1 MQTFLYTAVDADGI
15 RTAGEVDSETQA
27 KAISTLAERGLMVAK
42 IRPQSSVSTNLM
54 PVSSKLGLAQLER
67 FTSELGLLLKNGVR
81 IDKGLSVLVKNTANP
96 LEQRFL
102 QQILDDVRG
111 GASLSISLSNFPEL
125 FSDTYLNLIKTGEAS
140 GRLDEIFLQLT
151 QDLRFRRKLQNQ
163 VIQALTYPSVILLV
177 CLLSIAFVFNYIVP
191 QMAPL
196 FSGAA
201 QLPGYTVLLLSVSE
215 WFRDYQWYLL
225 VAVILSIV
233 LSVRAMRS
241 RQRRDKVF
249 SRIMSLPVIGSLVLL
264 VNQVQANSTLS
275 ITLASG
281 LPVDR
286 AFGLAAN
293 SVRNKDLRQSL
304 LGAQERIRRGES
316 PSTVLKGN
324 PLYPDFYHS
333 LIEVG
338 EESGDLH
345 PCFSE
350 LADRARSDFEL
361 RIAQLTSI
369 LEPILILFM
378 GAIVGGVVVTML
390 LSVVSVNDISL

>member
-1 MQTFLYTAVDADGI
+1 MRTFVYTAVDVDGI
-15 RTAGEVDSETQA
+15 RSAGEVSSETQA
-27 KAISTLAERGLMVAK
+27 SAISILAERGLMVAK
-42 IRPQSSVSTNLM
+42 IRPQSTGAINFTAVTG
-54 PVSSKLGLAQLER
+54 KLGAAQLER

-81 IDKGLSVLVKNTANP
+81 IDKGLSVLVKNTPNP
-96 LEQRFL
+96 VEQRFL
-102 QQILDDVRG
+102 QQVLDDVRG
-111 GASLSISLSNFPEL
+111 GATLSSSLSGFPEL
-125 FSDTYLNLIKTGEAS
+125 FSDTYLNLIRTGEAS

-151 QDLRFRRKLQNQ
+151 EDLKFRRKLNNQ

-201 QLPGYTVLLLSVSE
+201 QLPGYTVLLLSVSD
-215 WFRDYQWYLL
+215 WFRDYQWYFLATVAISL
-225 VAVILSIV
+225 VFFA
-233 LSVRAMRS
+233 RAMRS
-241 RQRRDKVF
+241 RQRRDKAL
-249 SRIMSLPVIGSLVLL
+249 SHIMSFPVVGSLVLL

-293 SVRNKDLRQSL
+293 SVRNKDLRQGL

-316 PSTVLKGN
+316 PSIVLRGN

-338 EESGDLH
+338 EESGDLQ
-345 PCFSE
+345 PCFAE

-361 RIAQLTSI
+361 RIGQLTSV